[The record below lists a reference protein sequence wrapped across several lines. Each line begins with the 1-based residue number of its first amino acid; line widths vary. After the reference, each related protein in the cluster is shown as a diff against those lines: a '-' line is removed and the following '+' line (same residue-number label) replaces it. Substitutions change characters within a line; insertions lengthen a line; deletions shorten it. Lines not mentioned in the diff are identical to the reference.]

1 VIAGTAWRLE
11 LSCRLFF
18 AFLGACRGGC
28 GKSRMKHP
36 VGIILA
42 NLLQIKENRKL
53 KFILPMV
60 YYVDG
65 V

>member
-1 VIAGTAWRLE
+1 MAEPLGGWNYLA
-11 LSCRLFF
+11 
-18 AFLGACRGGC
+18 AFLRLRTACRGGR

-42 NLLQIKENRKL
+42 NLLQIKENRNL
-53 KFILPMV
+53 KFTLPML
-60 YYVDG
+60 YYIDG